1 MSCFDGLRVLEG
13 EMDALRGPLVDA
25 LHDAVGICLDR
36 RQRGKLL
43 RLKRDVHNLRRVR
56 AADVDGAAGVLSPAE
71 AQDLASYWELGQR
84 HGDLQE
90 RLAVCFGQEVE
101 GARRTFQSLV
111 QNQDFRKGLLL
122 SSEALFAGLER
133 YTSASAAKL
142 GAKGRQLERG
152 LMRYFSRMVMKT
164 SPFGTFTGLVEGGLT
179 DGPVDDGNGLD
190 LVGSLEKRSLVRLNK
205 SIYGV
210 LQREVLSNATIR
222 DALPVQLNPTLQ
234 RHDDHWHF
242 LSGQG
247 GRETFQRVPCNPVL
261 ELYKDILQADSKL
274 SLGQARQRVG
284 ELVEA
289 PAEQLA
295 SFTETL
301 LEIGFLRFRF
311 GIGEQEVDWD
321 RPLAAL
327 LDGVDDAE
335 ARSVRRFLAVLKD
348 LGQRYGAAG
357 VEERRRLLGRATRRI
372 ARSYDSLRARRQLR
386 ADVPFYEDAG
396 ADGQLQVAPQAMAG
410 VEETL
415 VDYIRLT
422 SRLAWPRHDHASMR
436 HFFDGHYGTS
446 ASASEASVPLLT
458 FYEDYYREHLKEHLK
473 LQEQMLHGRP
483 ETTESEDGAD
493 SDIETSADAD
503 AAFDEINPF
512 GLPVV
517 DAIRKANDGLTALLR
532 QRWGQKPTA
541 EEIVL
546 ERHELAAAVESL
558 PEPQDPCLSVS
569 VFVQMLPGAARDGGP
584 AMLISNYL
592 KGFGK
597 YFSRFLG
604 VLPPSLQARI
614 QDNNR
619 QLSDAYLAEISG
631 NSNFNANLHPPLVD
645 HEVAYPTG
653 ESDGHGQPLLTTELF
668 VEPSARDPHA
678 LVLRHGP
685 SGRQVIPLD
694 LGFQNPRMRPPLYQL
709 LSSLAPACNFFMQV
723 PDTLFTLD
731 QVAAEDPDAPYPI
744 PPVAYRPRIVY
755 DGRLVVARRRWAVRA
770 DVFPRR
776 GERETDL
783 EYFTRVQHWR
793 LEHGLPEEV
802 FLSVRVVPVRKAEG
816 SESPSE
822 IKAHQ
827 RQRDRLHKPQYID
840 FRNPLLVDLFGRAT
854 ENVESFQVFLYERLP
869 GREHLV
875 QHGEDH
881 YVTESVLQV
890 DFPQP
895 AGQEAVR

>member
-1 MSCFDGLRVLEG
+1 MCCFDGLLSLEEDMG
-13 EMDALRGPLVDA
+13 ALRDRLVDA
-25 LHDAVGICLDR
+25 LHDAVGTCKDR
-36 RQRGKLL
+36 RLRGKLL
-43 RLKRDVHNLRRVR
+43 RLKRDVHNLRRARVVDVE
-56 AADVDGAAGVLSPAE
+56 AVADVLPDSE
-71 AQDLASYWELGQR
+71 SQRLASYFELGQR
-84 HGDLQE
+84 HAGLQQE
-90 RLAVCFGQEVE
+90 LAAHFAQELAA
-101 GARRTFQSLV
+101 ARRTFQTLV
-111 QNQDFRKGLLL
+111 KDEDFRKGLLL

-133 YTSASAAKL
+133 YVAASPAKL

-164 SPFGTFTGLVEGGLT
+164 SPFATFTGLVEGGLAEE
-179 DGPVDDGNGLD
+179 DVEDGNGLD
-190 LVGSLEKRSLVRLNK
+190 LLGSLEKRSLVRLNK

-261 ELYKDILQADSKL
+261 ELYKDILEAPGNLSRSL
-274 SLGQARQRVG
+274 SLGQARQQVG
-284 ELVEA
+284 ALVEA
-289 PAEQLA
+289 PPEQLA
-295 SFTETL
+295 TFTETL

-321 RPLAAL
+321 RPLARL

-335 ARSVRRFLAVLKD
+335 ARSVRRFLTVLRD
-348 LGQRYGAAG
+348 LGERYGAAG
-357 VEERRRLLGRATRRI
+357 VEERRSLLGQATRRI

-396 ADGQLQVAPQAMAG
+396 AAARLQVAPRAMAG
-410 VEETL
+410 LEETL

-436 HFFDGHYGTS
+436 HFFDGYYSSSDAVMGP
-446 ASASEASVPLLT
+446 SVPLLK

-473 LQEQMLHGRP
+473 RQDEMLRGGPTTVPGDGTDSP
-483 ETTESEDGAD
+483 EKT
-493 SDIETSADAD
+493 
-503 AAFDEINPF
+503 AAFDELNPF
-512 GLPVV
+512 QLPVI
-517 DAIRKANDGLTALLR
+517 DAIRTANDGLTATLR
-532 QRWGQKPTA
+532 RRWAEDPTA
-541 EEIVL
+541 EELVL
-546 ERHELAAAVESL
+546 ERHELAAAVASL
-558 PEPQDPCLSVS
+558 PESQDPCLSVS

-584 AMLISNYL
+584 ALLISNYL

-619 QLSDAYLAEISG
+619 HLSDAYLAEISG

-653 ESDGHGQPLLTTELF
+653 ESDGHAQPLWTTDLL
-668 VEPSARDPHA
+668 VEPSTRDPHA

-685 SGRQVIPLD
+685 SGRQVLPLD

-723 PDTLFTLD
+723 PDNLFTLD
-731 QVAAEDPDAPYPI
+731 EVVAKDPDAEYPI
-744 PPVAYRPRIVY
+744 PPVAYRPRMVY

-783 EYFTRVQHWR
+783 EYFSRLQRWR
-793 LEHGLPEEV
+793 LEHGLPDEV
-802 FLSVRVVPVRKAEG
+802 FLSVRVVPVPKAKG
-816 SESPSE
+816 SESVSE
-822 IKAHQ
+822 TKAHE

-854 ENVESFQVFLYERLP
+854 ENLESFQVFLYERLP
-869 GREHLV
+869 GREHLAR
-875 QHGEDH
+875 HGEQH

-895 AGQEAVR
+895 VLREVIR